1 MFRGFFPNDDIFAK
15 FRLTFR
21 QILVKFL
28 PSRKE
33 GDIQL
38 ELDPRLVDLFLTL
51 RSEKQEM
58 DSDVADQV
66 EDLICFALD
75 NFKFHGEQIAID
87 EVDLDAVCLLYSK
100 LTVDDYRHTRSN
112 SLLS

>member
-1 MFRGFFPNDDIFAK
+1 MFRSFFPNDEIFTK

-21 QILVKFL
+21 QILIKYL

-33 GDIQL
+33 GNANL
-38 ELDPRLVDLFLTL
+38 ELDSRLIDLFLTL
-51 RSEKQEM
+51 KSENPKM
-58 DSDVADQV
+58 DNEIGDQV

-87 EVDLDAVCLLYSK
+87 EVDLDSVYFSIFIKLLII
-100 LTVDDYRHTRSN
+100 DDG
-112 SLLS
+112 